1 MKKLNL
7 KFIVI
12 PLLLFGI
19 FACDKQETPEEPDF
33 ISANINGEYWE
44 GESSLDDIRDNDSV
58 WVGGFNEVEEWS
70 YLLGIKIKF
79 EGEGEYSLNQATHYM
94 TVLERDMETS
104 LHRLNENF
112 PSQFTITEYDTKR
125 NIIRGNFEMTLELK
139 SRSDYPE
146 PPEEL
151 VVKNGEFKITLDE

>member
-12 PLLLFGI
+12 PLLLIGI

-58 WVGGFNEVEEWS
+58 WVGGFNEVEEWI

-104 LHRLNENF
+104 LHRLNENS
-112 PSQFTITEYDTKR
+112 PSHFTITEYDTKR

>member
-12 PLLLFGI
+12 TIILIGI

-94 TVLERDMETS
+94 TVLEGDMETS
-104 LHRLNENF
+104 LHRLNENS
-112 PSQFTITEYDTKR
+112 PSHFTITEYDTKR

-146 PPEEL
+146 PPKEL